1 MIEFCKVNINHKN
14 KRTGDCV
21 VRALAGASGKDYQ
34 VVAKELFELWMKTG
48 YVFNDKHTYEK
59 WLEQNGFVKMKQ
71 PKKWNNTK
79 YLVSEIDELISSEDV
94 VVISVAN
101 HLTYVEDDT
110 VFDLWDCRRKSIG
123 NYYIK
128 KENE

>member
-1 MIEFCKVNINHKN
+1 MIDFEKVNINHKN
-14 KRTGDCV
+14 KKTCDCV
-21 VRALAGASGKDYQ
+21 VRALAGASGKPYNQ
-34 VVAKELFELWMKTG
+34 IAQELFDIWMKTG
-48 YVFNDKHTYEK
+48 YHISDKHCYEK

-71 PKKWNNTK
+71 PRKWDNTK

-101 HLTYVEDDT
+101 HLTYVEEDT
-110 VFDLWDCRRKSIG
+110 VFDLWDCRRKTIG

-128 KENE
+128 RSR

>member
-1 MIEFCKVNINHKN
+1 MIEFYKTNINPKN

-21 VRALAGASGKDYQ
+21 IRALAGASGKDYKK
-34 VVAKELFELWMKTG
+34 VAQELFELWMKTG

-71 PKKWNNTK
+71 PRKLDNTK
-79 YLVSEIDELISSEDV
+79 YLVGEIDELIGSGNV
-94 VVISVAN
+94 AVISLAS
-101 HLTYVEDDT
+101 HLTYVEDDA
-110 VFDLWDCRRKSIG
+110 VFDLWDCRKKTIG

-128 KENE
+128 ECD

>member
-1 MIEFCKVNINHKN
+1 MIEFYKQNINPKN

-21 VRALAGASGKDYQ
+21 IRALAGASGKPYKQ
-34 VVAKELFELWMKTG
+34 VAQELFDLWMQTG
-48 YVFNDKHTYEK
+48 YCFNDKHTYEK

-71 PKKWNNTK
+71 PRKWDNTK
-79 YLVSEIDELISSEDV
+79 YLVSEIDELIGSEDV

-101 HLTYVEDDT
+101 HLTYVEDDA
-110 VFDLWDCRRKSIG
+110 VFDLWDCRKKTIG

-128 KENE
+128 VRD

>member
-1 MIEFCKVNINHKN
+1 MVEFYKQNINPKN

-21 VRALAGASGKDYQ
+21 IRALAGASGKPYKQ
-34 VVAKELFELWMKTG
+34 VSEELFELWMKTG
-48 YVFNDKHTYEK
+48 YCFNDKHTYEK
-59 WLEQNGFVKMKQ
+59 WLENNGFVKMKQ
-71 PKKWNNTK
+71 PRKWDNTK
-79 YLVSEIDELISSEDV
+79 YLVREIDELIGSEDV

-110 VFDLWDCRRKSIG
+110 VFDLWDCRNKTIG

-128 KENE
+128 VK

>member
-1 MIEFCKVNINHKN
+1 MIDFCKFNINPKN

-21 VRALAGASGKDYQ
+21 IRALAGASGKPYKQ
-34 VVAKELFELWMKTG
+34 VAEELFELWMKTG
-48 YVFNDKHTYEK
+48 YVYNDKHTYEK

-71 PKKWNNTK
+71 PRKWQDNTK
-79 YLVSEIDELISSEDV
+79 YQVSEIDELISSEDV
-94 VVISVAN
+94 AVISVAN

-110 VFDLWDCRRKSIG
+110 VFDTWDCRKKTIG

-128 KENE
+128 VK